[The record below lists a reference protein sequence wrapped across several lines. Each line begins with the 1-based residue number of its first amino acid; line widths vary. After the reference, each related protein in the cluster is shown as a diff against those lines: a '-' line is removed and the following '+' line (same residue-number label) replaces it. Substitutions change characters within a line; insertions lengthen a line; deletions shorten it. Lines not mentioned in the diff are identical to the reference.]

1 MQVDATRAAAPG
13 GTSKAVLALTLNAFI
28 WGVSWWPL
36 RQLQGHGLHPLWTT
50 ALVYA
55 VVVAGFMWVIQRWHK
70 SNTVKYKE
78 QVDHLLNIARSD
90 KSH

>member
-1 MQVDATRAAAPG
+1 MG
-13 GTSKAVLALTLNAFI
+13 LSAFGAI
-28 WGVSWWPL
+28 
-36 RQLQGHGLHPLWTT
+36 T
-50 ALVYA
+50 AFGI
-55 VVVAGFMWVIQRWHK
+55 VVAGFMWVIQRWHK